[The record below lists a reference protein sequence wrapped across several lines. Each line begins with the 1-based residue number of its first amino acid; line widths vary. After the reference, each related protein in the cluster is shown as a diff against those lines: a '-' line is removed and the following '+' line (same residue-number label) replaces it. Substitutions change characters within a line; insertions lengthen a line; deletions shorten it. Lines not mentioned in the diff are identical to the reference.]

1 MVDRDTAGESG
12 VVGGP
17 PAEEGGGG
25 GHGGGEDMVPPALVC
40 GMCLVMTCQE
50 YSGVRGRCRR
60 STAYRNYLY

>member
-1 MVDRDTAGESG
+1 MVDRRTAGEGG
-12 VVGGP
+12 VVCGP

-60 STAYRNYLY
+60 SAAYRNYLY

>member
-1 MVDRDTAGESG
+1 MDGDTAGEGG

>member
-1 MVDRDTAGESG
+1 MADRNTAREGG

-40 GMCLVMTCQE
+40 GMCLVMTGQE
-50 YSGVRGRCRR
+50 YSGASGRCRR
-60 STAYRNYLY
+60 STAYRNNLQ